1 MSHALII
8 LNGIQGFLPEP
19 IHAFLL
25 DFFQCTH
32 QEFANYSDLLHHT
45 AYCHSN
51 IKGFKCDFCPK
62 RVTFPQTLQV
72 HLAGTH
78 SVRHK
83 FEGLL
88 QFIKKYGVFRD
99 EKPSLQNLCP
109 PLAPQAPKPSQG
121 ITTTSISVLKK
132 LYAIFL
138 DFFLESLKKIFGP
151 LV

>member
-1 MSHALII
+1 MTLTRLMI
-8 LNGIQGFLPEP
+8 LCYFCLKNLF
-19 IHAFLL
+19 HAFLL

-99 EKPSLQNLCP
+99 EKPFLQNLCP
-109 PLAPQAPKPSQG
+109 PLAPQAPQPPQG
-121 ITTTSISVLKK
+121 ITTMDLSFYK
-132 LYAIFL
+132 L
-138 DFFLESLKKIFGP
+138 
-151 LV
+151 